1 MGGRMSVAE
10 RYVEA
15 VNNADTHGLLALF
28 AEDATLAHPVGTDQ
42 GHTEIA
48 DFHTDVIFAGQVR
61 MTLSRN
67 IEHGNIE
74 VAQLESTSPLNE
86 DTTVFTVDI
95 FTLNDDG
102 LVQTLDI
109 YYR

>member
-1 MGGRMSVAE
+1 MTVAE

-15 VNNADTHGLLALF
+15 VNSADSAALLALF
-28 AEDATLAHPVGTDQ
+28 AEDATLTHPVGTDT

-48 DFHTDVIFAGQVR
+48 DFHTDVIFEGQVR
-61 MTLSRN
+61 MSIVRS
-67 IEHGNIE
+67 IEKGNIE
-74 VAQLESTSPLNE
+74 VVQLEGSSPLSE
-86 DTTVFTVDI
+86 DTVIHTADI

>member
-1 MGGRMSVAE
+1 MSVAE
-10 RYVEA
+10 RYIEA
-15 VNNADTHGLLALF
+15 VNNADTPALLALF
-28 AEDATLAHPVGTDQ
+28 AEDATLTHPVGTDQ

-61 MTLSRN
+61 ITLSRAL
-67 IEHGNIE
+67 EQGNIE
-74 VAQLESTSPLNE
+74 VAELQGTSPLSE
-86 DTTVFTVDI
+86 DTTIHTCDI
-95 FTLNDDG
+95 FTLNDNG

>member
-1 MGGRMSVAE
+1 MSVAE

-15 VNNADTHGLLALF
+15 VNNADTAALLSLF
-28 AEDATLAHPVGTDQ
+28 AEDATLLHPVGTDT
-42 GHTEIA
+42 GHSEIA
-48 DFHTDVIFAGQVR
+48 EFHNDVIFAGQVR
-61 MTLSRN
+61 MTVVRR

-74 VAQLESTSPLNE
+74 VAQLEGSSPLNE
-86 DTTVFTVDI
+86 DTTVHTADI

>member
-1 MGGRMSVAE
+1 MSVAQ
-10 RYVEA
+10 RYIEA
-15 VNNADTHGLLALF
+15 VNSADTPALLALF
-28 AEDATLAHPVGTDQ
+28 AEDATLTHPVGTDQ

-61 MTLSRN
+61 MTLSRT
-67 IEHGNIE
+67 IEHGNVE
-74 VAQLESTSPLNE
+74 VEQLEGTSPLNE
-86 DTTVFTVDI
+86 DTIVHTCDI
-95 FTLNDDG
+95 FTLDDNG